1 MRQSTNALAYIWRLV
16 LWRPWLFAISFTLWV
31 GWYAIPLAQGLIMR
45 QLFDMLPN
53 PAASSYSAG
62 MLIGLALAADSLRV
76 IVLFNAMYLWNI
88 FWLHAEALLRGNLMR
103 WIVSGP
109 GTRLL
114 PDAPGEIVNRFR
126 DDVDEM
132 LVYLDNY
139 LDLSGQ
145 AVFAI
150 VALIIMLQIN
160 ALVTLV
166 VLIPLTVIVLVTNTM
181 SVRIRRYRS
190 AARASTGRVTSFIGE
205 MFGSVQAIKVAN
217 AEDHIVGHLEQLN
230 TERQR
235 NAVHDQLFTAVIDSL
250 NTNVTTF
257 GLGLILLLTARSML
271 EGRFTVGDF
280 TLFASY
286 LSSIVGFPRW
296 IGRQIA
302 RHRQAGVS
310 IERLSTLLEGSPP
323 WQLVAHAQWAGAA
336 QPAADIPVHTAQ
348 DRLEKLVVEG
358 LSVRYPGTQHGIQ
371 NICFELERGSFTVIT
386 GRIGSG
392 KTTLLRAILGLLPHA
407 SGEIYWNEACIHDPA
422 SELLPPRVA
431 YTAQVP
437 RLFSESL
444 RDNVLMGL
452 PEAAVDLQAALHY
465 AVLESDV
472 AGFEN
477 GLDTMLGSKGVRLS
491 GGQIQ
496 RTAAARMFVRNA
508 ELLVFD
514 DLSSALDVETEQ
526 RLWERLEQGS
536 GNGRA
541 QQCENGRARQQTILA
556 VSHRRAVLAGA
567 DQIIVLKDGCIVARG
582 SLSELLQT
590 SAEMRS
596 LWAEDE

>member
-1 MRQSTNALAYIWRLV
+1 MTSSTNAFAYIWRLV
-16 LWRPWLFAISFTLWV
+16 RWRPWLFALSFTLWV
-31 GWYAIPLAQGLIMR
+31 GWYSIPLAQGLIMR
-45 QLFDMLPN
+45 QLFDMLPDQ
-53 PAASSYSAG
+53 ATSSYSTA

-88 FWLHAEALLRGNLMR
+88 FWLHAEALLRGNLMQ

-109 GTRLL
+109 GARLL

-126 DDVDEM
+126 DDVDEV

-145 AVFAI
+145 GVFAL
-150 VALIIMLQIN
+150 VAMIIMLQIN

-166 VLIPLTVIVLVTNTM
+166 VLIPLTIIVLITNTM

-217 AEDHIVGHLEQLN
+217 AEDRIVDHLEQLN
-230 TERQR
+230 NERQR
-235 NAVHDQLFTAVIDSL
+235 NAVRDQLFTAVIDSL

-271 EGRFTVGDF
+271 EGSFTVGDF

-296 IGRQIA
+296 VGRQIA

-310 IERLSTLLEGSPP
+310 IERLSTLLKGSPP
-323 WQLVAHAQWAGAA
+323 WQLVAHAHWARGP
-336 QPAADIPVHTAQ
+336 QPELAIPTHSAH
-348 DRLEKLVVEG
+348 DCLEKLTVAG
-358 LSVRYPGTQHGIQ
+358 LSVSYPGTQRGIQ
-371 NICFELERGSFTVIT
+371 NITLELERGAFTVIT

-392 KTTLLRAILGLLPHA
+392 KTTLLRAILGLLPHD
-407 SGEIYWNEACIHDPA
+407 SGEIYWNGNRIHDPA
-422 SELLPPRVA
+422 SQLLPPRVA

-452 PEAAVDLQAALHY
+452 PEGAVDLQTALHY

-472 AGFEN
+472 AGFED
-477 GLDTMLGSKGVRLS
+477 GLNTMLGSKGVRLS

-526 RLWERLEQGS
+526 RLWERLEQGL
-536 GNGRA
+536 GNERA
-541 QQCENGRARQQTILA
+541 KGCENSRTRQQTILA
-556 VSHRRAVLAGA
+556 VSHRRAVLANA
-567 DQIIVLKDGCIVARG
+567 DQIIVLKDGFIVACG
-582 SLSELLQT
+582 TLSELLQT